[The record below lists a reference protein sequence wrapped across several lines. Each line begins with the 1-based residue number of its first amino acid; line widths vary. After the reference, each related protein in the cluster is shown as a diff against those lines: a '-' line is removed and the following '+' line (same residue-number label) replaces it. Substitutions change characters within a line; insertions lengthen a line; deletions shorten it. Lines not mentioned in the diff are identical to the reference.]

1 MVVNTETDN
10 LYSSREEQSKWEFFA
25 KIFKRKLECL
35 SKHRNKISS
44 GAIYEKHATHLR
56 RDSHAWNF
64 NGIRSRSDTITG
76 ITLVRIGRKAS
87 LSIDDLINKCL
98 FHFFFL
104 LFLSR
109 DISIQKTELS
119 IPNTFYVTAYVTTIQ
134 FSTVILNITHNFHP
148 FLTFTTSQSTPTN
161 LTLLKRIS
169 KKGETRWYLTFVLQ
183 NFPSDRI

>member
-10 LYSSREEQSKWEFFA
+10 LYSFREEQSKWEFFA

-44 GAIYEKHATHLR
+44 GAIYEKHAAHLR

-98 FHFFFL
+98 FHIFFFFFSL
-104 LFLSR
+104 AIFQFR
-109 DISIQKTELS
+109 KRNFRFRIHF
-119 IPNTFYVTAYVTTIQ
+119 TFYCLTYYNTI
-134 FSTVILNITHNFHP
+134 LHRH
-148 FLTFTTSQSTPTN
+148 
-161 LTLLKRIS
+161 S
-169 KKGETRWYLTFVLQ
+169 KYYA
-183 NFPSDRI
+183 

>member
-10 LYSSREEQSKWEFFA
+10 LYSFREEQSKWEFFA

-44 GAIYEKHATHLR
+44 GAIYEKHAAHLR

-98 FHFFFL
+98 FHFFFS
-104 LFLSR
+104 FSLSR
-109 DISIQKTELS
+109 YFNSENGTFDSEYILRYCLRYY
-119 IPNTFYVTAYVTTIQ
+119 NT
-134 FSTVILNITHNFHP
+134 ILHRH
-148 FLTFTTSQSTPTN
+148 
-161 LTLLKRIS
+161 S
-169 KKGETRWYLTFVLQ
+169 KYYA
-183 NFPSDRI
+183 

>member
-1 MVVNTETDN
+1 M
-10 LYSSREEQSKWEFFA
+10 RIFFA

-44 GAIYEKHATHLR
+44 GAIYEKHAAHLR

-98 FHFFFL
+98 FHIFFFFFSL
-104 LFLSR
+104 AIFQFR
-109 DISIQKTELS
+109 KRNFRFRIHF
-119 IPNTFYVTAYVTTIQ
+119 TFYCLTYYNTI
-134 FSTVILNITHNFHP
+134 LHRH
-148 FLTFTTSQSTPTN
+148 
-161 LTLLKRIS
+161 S
-169 KKGETRWYLTFVLQ
+169 KYYA
-183 NFPSDRI
+183 

>member
-1 MVVNTETDN
+1 MVVNIETDN
-10 LYSSREEQSKWEFFA
+10 LYSFREEQSKWEFFA

-44 GAIYEKHATHLR
+44 GAIYEKHAAHLR

-98 FHFFFL
+98 FHIFFFFFSLAIFQFRKRNFRFRIHFTL
-104 LFLSR
+104 L
-109 DISIQKTELS
+109 
-119 IPNTFYVTAYVTTIQ
+119 
-134 FSTVILNITHNFHP
+134 
-148 FLTFTTSQSTPTN
+148 
-161 LTLLKRIS
+161 LTLLQYNS
-169 KKGETRWYLTFVLQ
+169 P
-183 NFPSDRI
+183 PSF

>member
-44 GAIYEKHATHLR
+44 GAIYEKHAAHLR

-98 FHFFFL
+98 FHFFFFFSL
-104 LFLSR
+104 AIFQFRIFDSEYILRYCL
-109 DISIQKTELS
+109 TYY
-119 IPNTFYVTAYVTTIQ
+119 NT
-134 FSTVILNITHNFHP
+134 ILHRH
-148 FLTFTTSQSTPTN
+148 
-161 LTLLKRIS
+161 S
-169 KKGETRWYLTFVLQ
+169 KYYA
-183 NFPSDRI
+183 

>member
-1 MVVNTETDN
+1 MVVNIETDN
-10 LYSSREEQSKWEFFA
+10 LYSFREEQSKWEFFA

-44 GAIYEKHATHLR
+44 GAIYEKHAAHLR

-98 FHFFFL
+98 FHIFFFFFSL
-104 LFLSR
+104 AIFQFR
-109 DISIQKTELS
+109 KRNFRFRIHF
-119 IPNTFYVTAYVTTIQ
+119 TFYCLTYYNTI
-134 FSTVILNITHNFHP
+134 LHRH
-148 FLTFTTSQSTPTN
+148 
-161 LTLLKRIS
+161 S
-169 KKGETRWYLTFVLQ
+169 KYYA
-183 NFPSDRI
+183 